1 MIDFWRIIGSN
12 PAQDAD
18 EVRSALGGVAE
29 RIDGLDPE
37 DLIRFAEGLYEA
49 LYALDRRELGEIPV
63 TFPGGLEFTQT
74 SDHFLYARCA
84 CVLSGKETYDVS
96 LKSSSGFMGFV
107 RPFHQAA
114 EELLY
119 LAPRAYE
126 KKVGRGMGAVD
137 GPPVESKSNVQ
148 GWAQQ
153 LRSNDGDIAG
163 RRRPS

>member
-37 DLIRFAEGLYEA
+37 DLIRCAEGLYEA

-63 TFPGGLEFTQT
+63 AFPGGLEFTQT

-84 CVLSGKETYDVS
+84 CVL
-96 LKSSSGFMGFV
+96 
-107 RPFHQAA
+107 
-114 EELLY
+114 
-119 LAPRAYE
+119 

-148 GWAQQ
+148 GWA
-153 LRSNDGDIAG
+153 
-163 RRRPS
+163 